1 MSTIHI
7 SLLGKLQIQHSI
19 RGAIKFEAR
28 RDQEL
33 FCYLLLNRQRLH
45 QREKIA
51 GLMWAESSTIQSK
64 RNLRQTLWHLQSM
77 LNAYCENSNLLLV
90 ENGWIG
96 VNLDADFWLDVA
108 VLENAY
114 AALEAVENTSLTS
127 QLATLLDQAVKLYQ
141 GDLFEGCYQDWC
153 IYERERLQ
161 NMYLT
166 ILERLLGYSKEQ
178 QEYERGVNY
187 ATQILRYDHAREQ
200 TYRQLMR
207 LYYQM
212 GNRSAAIHQYEMCAS
227 VLREELG
234 VAPAPST
241 EALYHYICSEN
252 TTPQPVAITQ
262 KHLIIQAKPNQ
273 EDILQR
279 LERLQ
284 YSLSYLQEQVTQII
298 LSLNMAN

>member
-1 MSTIHI
+1 MNTLRI
-7 SLLGKLQIQHSI
+7 SLLGKLQIQHAI
-19 RGAIKFEAR
+19 RGAIKFDAR
-28 RDQEL
+28 RAQEL
-33 FCYLLLNRQRLH
+33 FCYLLLNRQKLH

-51 GLMWAESSTIQSK
+51 GLMWAESSTTQSK
-64 RNLRQTLWHLQSM
+64 RNLRQTLWHLQSI
-77 LNAYCENSNLLLV
+77 LNADCEPSNILLV

-108 VLENAY
+108 ALENAY
-114 AALEAVENTSLTS
+114 AALEAVGDRSLTS

-166 ILERLLGYSKEQ
+166 ILERLLDYNEEQ
-178 QEYERGVNY
+178 KEYERSINY

-212 GNRSAAIHQYEMCAS
+212 GNRGAAIHQYELCTS

-234 VAPAPST
+234 V
-241 EALYHYICSEN
+241 
-252 TTPQPVAITQ
+252 
-262 KHLIIQAKPNQ
+262 
-273 EDILQR
+273 
-279 LERLQ
+279 ERLQ
-284 YSLSYLQEQVTQII
+284 YSLSYLQEQITQII
-298 LSLNMAN
+298 LSLNTAS